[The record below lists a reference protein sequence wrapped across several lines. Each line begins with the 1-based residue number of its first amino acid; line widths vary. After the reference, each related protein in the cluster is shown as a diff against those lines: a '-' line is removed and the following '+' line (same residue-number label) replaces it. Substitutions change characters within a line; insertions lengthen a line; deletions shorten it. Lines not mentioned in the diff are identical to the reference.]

1 MSYGLGVLGCYSAAL
16 FFCFIRGLFGLLNVF
31 MCFVWDLYFDCCSL
45 YFGCLMVI
53 VAVVLP
59 RLLLF
64 RLALRFVGLAV

>member
-1 MSYGLGVLGCYSAAL
+1 MCWVVIVL
-16 FFCFIRGLFGLLNVF
+16 FFSFALYVVCLGLLNVF
-31 MCFVWDLYFDCCSL
+31 MCFVWDLYFDCYSL